1 MREELLDLYNNLYE
15 EYGSQNWWP
24 GEGLEIAI
32 GAILTQQTNWKNVE
46 KALLQLKDAHCL
58 NMKCLQKISIEELEK
73 LIKSSGFYRIKA
85 RRIKDLIELLSI
97 NPQPDR
103 KTLLSINGLGDETT
117 DSIMLYLFKKKYF
130 VIDSYTFRIMNRLGL
145 YDGKNYLELQR
156 LFMKNLPSKLQ
167 LYQEYHALIVKHA
180 KSYCIKSNP
189 QCVNCALNKRCQY
202 SIEKNNKSLER

>member
-1 MREELLDLYNNLYE
+1 MKEELLDVYNNLYE

-46 KALLQLKDAHCL
+46 KALLKLKNAHCL
-58 NMKCLQKISIEELEK
+58 NMECLQKISIEELEN

-85 RRIKDLIELLSI
+85 RRIKNLIELLST

-103 KTLLSINGLGDETT
+103 KTLLSINGLGDETA
-117 DSIMLYLFKKKYF
+117 DSIMLYLFEEKYF

-145 YDGKNYLELQR
+145 YNGKNYLELQR

-180 KSYCIKSNP
+180 KSHCIKNNP
-189 QCVNCALNKRCQY
+189 QCVNCALNKRCRY
-202 SIEKNNKSLER
+202 SIEQNKKSMER

>member
-1 MREELLDLYNNLYE
+1 MREELLDVYKNLYE

-46 KALLQLKDAHCL
+46 KALLQLRKAHCL
-58 NMKCLQKISIEELEK
+58 NMECLQKISIEELEK

-85 RRIKDLIELLSI
+85 RRIKNLIEILSI

-103 KTLLSINGLGDETT
+103 KTLLAINGLGYETA
-117 DSIMLYLFKKKYF
+117 DSIMLYLFEKKYF

-145 YDGKNYLELQR
+145 YNGKNYLELQR

-180 KSYCIKSNP
+180 KSQCIKSNP

-202 SIEKNNKSLER
+202 GIEQNKKSMER